1 MYAII
6 PQNTDMIIFLSDFR
20 KKGTFLRIS
29 TIGKRSFLTLI
40 PPLKSLH
47 AVSLF
52 FPPILAVRTRGSEE
66 GGGGGGGRWVGGRG
80 MARWSISTILVKSLA
95 TLLGFFW

>member
-66 GGGGGGGRWVGGRG
+66 GGG
-80 MARWSISTILVKSLA
+80 
-95 TLLGFFW
+95 